1 MNSIVIVLSLICCVI
16 AIGEAVNIMLPKIQK
31 RINRYADALWHKDLI
46 VRRRKIIN

>member
-31 RINRYADALWHKDLI
+31 KINTYADNIWHK
-46 VRRRKIIN
+46 NSNNQEENH